1 MPPLR
6 VGEILPKFSIIQI
19 YTDKGEIDMRTAVLI
34 MKRIIVAE
42 AIKQMNKNPFLQL
55 YIEQDYISAEKIIQ
69 DYGADV
75 VLVEVSESESCNI
88 SCSLALCA
96 HIRSKAPFCRLI
108 LMCPE
113 HDSVCIDHAI
123 RAKSNKQIDDFL
135 FYDSSIEYI
144 LSSIMAL

>member
-1 MPPLR
+1 MH
-6 VGEILPKFSIIQI
+6 
-19 YTDKGEIDMRTAVLI
+19 TAVLI

-42 AIKQMNKNPFLQL
+42 AIKAMNKDPLL
-55 YIEQDYISAEKIIQ
+55 TLHIEQDYSSAEKIIRE
-69 DYGADV
+69 YRADV
-75 VLVEVSESESCNI
+75 VLVEVEESESCSL

-96 HIRSKAPFCRLI
+96 HIRSIAPYCRLI

-113 HDSVCIDHAI
+113 HNSSCIDWAI
-123 RAKSNKQIDDFL
+123 RAKSKKEIDDFL